1 MGMIMFRCPQTG
13 REISTG
19 LSIEPAHFKALP
31 VFFSRS
37 YCPICRTEHEW
48 FAKDAWVREES
59 PHPEARNGVDYAH
72 LALGE
77 GSTEKSSTNRRRKL
91 PRNEQYRDQRFPQHG
106 GEKMSLPGR
115 WRW

>member
-19 LSIEPAHFKALP
+19 LAIEPARFKALP

-48 FAKDAWVREES
+48 FAQEAWVREES
-59 PHPEARNGVDYAH
+59 PHPQARNGVDYAH

-77 GSTEKSSTNRRRKL
+77 AFSGDK
-91 PRNEQYRDQRFPQHG
+91 
-106 GEKMSLPGR
+106 
-115 WRW
+115 